1 MIRFLK
7 SGLRGA
13 ATTQGAHVRIA
24 IISLA
29 SLSATASLS
38 AFGSALAQDIET
50 GTWPGEVTDAASQVD
65 LPLNLEAGQLV
76 TISTESD
83 EGFDTILTLLGPD
96 GRQIADNDDCN
107 GTLQSCLIFAPQAT
121 ATYTARVTGYGGST
135 GSFELVLE
143 DGVDMGLSYLAET
156 LHESIVTLDSGHR
169 ELSIAVELDAGAI
182 FVASTYALENGA
194 GNEEDSLDT
203 TLALRGPGGAVVAEN
218 DDRGDGSLNSQLVF
232 QPETAGLYTVVV
244 SSYDGY
250 GEGDLVLSL
259 ALDPNARP
267 PFDFSS
273 IDGDLIAEHVGTLDA
288 STRELT
294 FPVELAAGQTLM
306 ALADATMG
314 DLDTV
319 LTLSGPDGYPVAMND
334 DRGDGSLNSAIAFT
348 APAAGTYAL
357 ELSRYRGSDTSGE
370 FRLVLSSVAEETVDV
385 IQTLH
390 ENMLTLSG
398 PEELLETEDFLIHYT
413 LSGSDASSAEYAR
426 LAGIA
431 LQDSYD
437 AQIIRDGWAEP
448 VRDDNGRYRVYVAD
462 ADGAMGYTKP
472 VQIVFDNPN
481 TGDVRESLAAR
492 TAFVLDNDF
501 RGIGKAAPPE
511 SLLRAT
517 ATHEFNHVVQFG
529 YDAEEGLDWLYEAT
543 ASWIETATMGSDQD
557 ATDYV
562 STDFETPHLCWTTM
576 QGGHDYA
583 QWTLLD
589 SMAQSHGNDIVR
601 RLWENSVTMDG
612 FQTMSETLAE
622 VGSDI
627 PGTIEM
633 WRARNYALAYD
644 LAPLFD
650 ATVNVRHRM
659 SSEGRWTSKGGLEQL
674 GADYIVLDMSGR
686 YGITLR
692 GDEGLELVGL
702 GRNGDEVVAIHLGR
716 DGVFDTRGFSD
727 AALMVFH
734 STVPDEPGTCTA
746 TGYTI
751 DVTTAS
757 GRMAAPAY
765 RFDAPHF
772 VAPGQEDAEDD
783 VDQVEEAHDTSQ

>member
-1 MIRFLK
+1 M
-7 SGLRGA
+7 
-13 ATTQGAHVRIA
+13 RIA
-24 IISLA
+24 VISLA
-29 SLSATASLS
+29 SLSVAASLS
-38 AFGSALAQDIET
+38 TSASATAQDIET
-50 GTWPGEVTDAASQVD
+50 GNWPGEVTEAAPQADFQLS
-65 LPLNLEAGQLV
+65 LETGQLV
-76 TISTESD
+76 TISTQSD
-83 EGFDTILTLLGPD
+83 EGLDTILTLLGPD
-96 GRQIADNDDCN
+96 GRQIADNDDCD
-107 GTLQSCLIFAPQAT
+107 GTLQSCLILAPQT
-121 ATYTARVTGYGGST
+121 SGTYTARITGYGGAT
-135 GSFELVLE
+135 GSFELVLQ

-156 LHESIVTLDSGHR
+156 LNESVVTLDAGHR
-169 ELSIAVELDAGAI
+169 DLSISVDLDADAI

-194 GNEEDSLDT
+194 GNEEDNLDT
-203 TLALRGPGGAVVAEN
+203 TLSLRGPDGAVVAEN
-218 DDRGDGSLNSQLVF
+218 DDRGDGTLNSQIVY
-232 QPETAGLYTVVV
+232 QPQTAGRYTVVV
-244 SSYDGY
+244 SSYSGL
-250 GEGDLVLSL
+250 GEGDLVLQL

-267 PFDFSS
+267 PFDFSA
-273 IDGDLIAEHVGTLDA
+273 IEGALISEHVGTLDA
-288 STRELT
+288 RTHELT
-294 FPVELAAGQTLM
+294 VPVELAAGQTLM
-306 ALADATMG
+306 ALADATSG

-348 APAAGTYAL
+348 APAAGSYTL

-370 FRLVLSSVAEETVDV
+370 FRLVLSSVSEETVDIV
-385 IQTLH
+385 QAVH

-398 PEELLETEDFLIHYT
+398 PEELLETEDFVIHYT
-413 LSGSDASSAEYAR
+413 LSGSDASSVEYAR
-426 LAGIA
+426 LAGQA
-431 LQDSYD
+431 LQDSYN

-481 TGDVRESLAAR
+481 TGGIRESLAAR
-492 TAFVLDNDF
+492 AAFVLDNDF
-501 RGIGKAAPPE
+501 SAMGKEAPPE

-543 ASWIETATMGSDQD
+543 ASWIETATMGTDQD

-562 STDFETPHLCWTTM
+562 STDFETPNLCWTTM
-576 QGGHDYA
+576 QDGHDYA
-583 QWTLLD
+583 QWTLLE
-589 SMAQSHGNDIVR
+589 SMADSYGDDIVR
-601 RLWENSVTMDG
+601 RLWEHSVTLDG

-686 YGITLR
+686 YRITLR

-734 STVPDEPGTCTA
+734 TTVPDEPGACTA

-751 DVTTAS
+751 DVAAAT
-757 GRMAAPAY
+757 GRMDAPAY
-765 RFDAPHF
+765 RFDAPYF
-772 VAPGQEDAEDD
+772 VAPGQEEQDGGN
-783 VDQVEEAHDTSQ
+783 DQAEEAHDSAQ